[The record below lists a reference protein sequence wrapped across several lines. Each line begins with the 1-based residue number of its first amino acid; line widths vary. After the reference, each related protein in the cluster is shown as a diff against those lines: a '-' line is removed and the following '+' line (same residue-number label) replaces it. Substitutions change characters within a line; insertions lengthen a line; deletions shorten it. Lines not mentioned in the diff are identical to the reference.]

1 MGDAAK
7 MVVWE
12 DTEFTSPHNW
22 GTCRMLVGDLD
33 TQGDGRNPQVNRK
46 DMGGLRGEEKW
57 RPDRT
62 STPEGWLG
70 GGSGSHAWRDPRG
83 LGLGERAQRFPCPV
97 SLEACP
103 ALRLGPMPSEALL
116 QPHWSWWH
124 RREGRGRTGEAGG
137 RGPPGL
143 EEWERS
149 RGQLPTYSGPGS
161 LLGSQAGAPT
171 L

>member
-1 MGDAAK
+1 

-116 QPHWSWWH
+116 QPHWSWGH
-124 RREGRGRTGEAGG
+124 RREAGEIRRDRWEEPSWTSWRG
-137 RGPPGL
+137 
-143 EEWERS
+143 EE
-149 RGQLPTYSGPGS
+149 GVCPTHSSPGS
-161 LLGSQAGAPT
+161 LLGSQMRSPA